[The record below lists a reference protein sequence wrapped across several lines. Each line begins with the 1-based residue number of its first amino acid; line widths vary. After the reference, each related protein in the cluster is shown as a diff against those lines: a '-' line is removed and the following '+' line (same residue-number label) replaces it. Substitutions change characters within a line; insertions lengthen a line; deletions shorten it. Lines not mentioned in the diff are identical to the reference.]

1 MGKVQDGHRPR
12 RRGRRAPAGGFPA
25 ALRQAG
31 PAGPGGRPQLPAFP
45 ALDERLITSARD
57 GDSLALAALME
68 GIHGWV
74 RGLAH
79 LFAASS
85 HDAEDAAQEAM
96 IVAFAKLG
104 TLRSAAALD
113 SWLATIVRAE
123 CGRRREGRAEDVTPD
138 VGEGGA
144 APSAEERV
152 LQRLEVERLGQ
163 AIGRLSFPQRQV
175 VLLRDVQDRSGPEV
189 AQALGLSEAAM
200 RARLHRARTS
210 LRKWLAPA
218 GV

>member
-1 MGKVQDGHRPR
+1 M
-12 RRGRRAPAGGFPA
+12 
-25 ALRQAG
+25 
-31 PAGPGGRPQLPAFP
+31 
-45 ALDERLITSARD
+45 SARD
-57 GDSLALAALME
+57 GDGLALDALME

-74 RGLAH
+74 CGLAH
-79 LFAASS
+79 TFAASS

-104 TLRSAAALD
+104 TLRSAAALP
-113 SWLATIVRAE
+113 SWLATIVRTE
-123 CGRRREGRAEDVTPD
+123 CRRRREGRAEGVTQD

-152 LQRLEVERLGQ
+152 LQRLEVERVGQ

-175 VLLRDVQDRSGPEV
+175 LLLRDVQDRSGPEV

-218 GV
+218 EV